1 MAQLENEVTKARE
14 AKALKSSILNKF
26 FADRDETLWEAFQ
39 NTKIGDTEMLAQ
51 IHTQL
56 KSLNALK
63 SELRT
68 IEETGLMAQVA
79 LDKEG

>member
-1 MAQLENEVTKARE
+1 MSQLEQEVTKARE
-14 AKALKSSILNKF
+14 AKALKSSILTKF
-26 FADRDETLWEAFQ
+26 FADRDAVLWQAFQ
-39 NTKIGDTEMLAQ
+39 DTKLGDNEALIA
-51 IHTQL
+51 IHVQL